1 MNRRKPKNHRGP
13 TWERLKDQGL
23 LTERHVLLAKEL
35 GFGAAEIEGL
45 FRESEPEEDALLL
58 EWIEDL
64 AFERL
69 GRYHPVDENATPD
82 GQQEHPAEHS
92 LMRDH
97 LGQADF
103 VPGSDDE
110 PIDWHE
116 EVERRIKE
124 NENMTPVSYGEIHE
138 EDMAMLRRQSGFR
151 KAATLLAERLG
162 KMEEVVSVVLF
173 GSVALPLWKEVPRFS
188 RLRRRRIMVYHECTN
203 IDLAIRVTHAG
214 RADSMRKVC
223 SDLIRE
229 LVDHNIQLSIANHH
243 FCLHLI
249 DAGTKRY
256 LGMVCHFNQC
266 PKHKD
271 PCRVPGCGAT
281 KFVQILPWFRFK
293 PERLN
298 PHNSLSL
305 FDRGVCV

>member
-35 GFGAAEIEGL
+35 GIGAAEIEAL
-45 FRESEPEEDALLL
+45 FRTSEPEEDALLL
-58 EWIEDL
+58 EWVEDL

-69 GRYHPVDENATPD
+69 GRYHPVDEKATPD
-82 GQQEHPAEHS
+82 AQQEHPAEHS
-92 LMRDH
+92 LLRDS
-97 LGQADF
+97 AVVMD
-103 VPGSDDE
+103 DDE
-110 PIDWHE
+110 PVEGHE
-116 EVERRIKE
+116 EVGRRFKE
-124 NENMTPVSYGEIHE
+124 NEMMTPVSYGEIHE

-162 KMEEVVSVVLF
+162 QMEEVVSVVLF
-173 GSVALPLWKEVPRFS
+173 GSVALPLWKEVPRFF
-188 RLRRRRIMVYHECTN
+188 RLRQSRIMVYHECAN

-214 RADSMRKVC
+214 RAGSMRKVC

-229 LVDHNIQLSIANHH
+229 LVDHDIHLSIANHH

-249 DAGTKRY
+249 DAGTNRY
-256 LGMVCHFNQC
+256 LGMVCHYNQC

-271 PCRVPGCGAT
+271 PCRVPGCGVT
-281 KFVQILPWFRFK
+281 KFVRILPWFRFK

-298 PHNSLSL
+298 PHNSFSL
-305 FDRGVCV
+305 FDRGDGI